1 MFATGNFPR
10 RARTSGRPPAEVKKE
25 DVTMS
30 SDSGNRVET
39 QSEILKERGRQ
50 VEEDLATMVA
60 ERMETRLSLK
70 VRFTSV
76 LELP

>member
-10 RARTSGRPPAEVKKE
+10 RARTSGRPRAEVKNE
-25 DVTMS
+25 DITMS
-30 SDSGNRVET
+30 SGSSNRVED

-50 VEEDLATMVA
+50 IEEDLATMVA

-70 VRFTSV
+70 VCFISV